1 MWTRTDWRRFKDRPP
16 APAKQ
21 FLLLLT
27 VLGTLSLFLE
37 GPHLLS
43 LFFVVLF
50 ILGSLHRPFLMRFNQ
65 WWHLLGCALAWL
77 IQPLFLSM
85 IYFFIFLPFGF
96 FLLLIR
102 KKKYAGHWVRQRPIC
117 RFDKSF

>member
-1 MWTRTDWRRFKDRPP
+1 MWTRTDWRHLKDRPP

-27 VLGTLSLFLE
+27 ALGILSYFIK
-37 GPHLLS
+37 GPELLS

-50 ILGSLHRPFLMRFNQ
+50 LFCSFHRPFLMRLNQ
-65 WWHLLGCALAWL
+65 WWHLLGCTLAWL

-85 IYFFIFLPFGF
+85 IYFFIFLPFGS
-96 FLLLIR
+96 FLFLIR
-102 KKKYAGHWVRQRPIC
+102 KKKYVGHWIPRDFKC